1 MLVFVLAACGTSD
14 DGDTAGSGEADGADE
29 AGEMPSE
36 LIMGFVPSSESDQIA
51 DTVEPLAERL
61 SEELGIPVSGQVMTN
76 YTGLV
81 EAMGN
86 DQVHIGFIPA
96 FGYVLATDRYPQ
108 VEVILKSVRN
118 GSGTYRAQYTVLADS
133 DIESI
138 EDLEGKVWV
147 YSDLA
152 STSGYLFPAAQ
163 LVTEYDVPAD
173 GIDSFFGNQ
182 IQAGSHDNA
191 LITVLEGGADVATTF
206 EDARE
211 IIEGDYPEAME
222 DLRVIGYT
230 EEIPNDTISV
240 LNTLPQELIDQIRD
254 VFLSFNED
262 EDMIKILNDVYRWDA
277 IEEASDDEYDIV
289 RETYELFSDQVSLD

>member
-61 SEELGIPVSGQVMTN
+61 SEELGIPVRGQVMTN

-118 GSGTYRAQYTVLADS
+118 GNGTYRAQYTVHADS

-138 EDLEGKVWV
+138 EDLEGKVWA
-147 YSDLA
+147 YNDLA

-163 LVTEYDVPAD
+163 LVTEYDVPVD
-173 GIDSFFGNQ
+173 GIESFFGGQ
-182 IQAGSHDNA
+182 VQTGSHDNA